1 VDRLPSDC
9 KIRWINCEDPL
20 VETGPW
26 SKSEDMKLLSIA
38 QRQGMVDWAS
48 IAQQLGT
55 RRTVAQCFVRFQRSL
70 NASILRSAWTPEED
84 LQLRAAVEKFGED
97 WQAVAASMEGRIGS
111 QCAHRSPFMPTWLN
125 SSNFLILA
133 IS

>member
-1 VDRLPSDC
+1 
-9 KIRWINCEDPL
+9 L

-70 NASILRSAWTPEED
+70 NASILRSAWTAEED

-111 QCAHRSPFMPTWLN
+111 QCAHRSTFMPTWLN